1 MNRILYADY
10 LRVIGILL
18 VIATHLSSCYP
29 GGHEVFT
36 NLWNQ
41 GVWAIS
47 ITRAGVLLFILVSG
61 MLLLNREEPISKVPQ
76 RLKRVLIPFFFWLF
90 YFFLKDVI
98 IDHTLNVY
106 SMDSFIT
113 QLINVILDPTIIS
126 IEFWYIYMIIGFYLA
141 LPLLYK
147 WIKNSSEKEIEYALV
162 IWFVVLM
169 LNFLRFKPYIFNY
182 LNMFVGPL
190 GYFILGYYLSKT
202 DKKILNDRRFG
213 LTLII
218 VGILITYLTIYVPS
232 YITHQSDLSY
242 ILVGN
247 IEPGSCFKAMGLFI
261 ILKNTNFKTLYGK
274 KSDFIN
280 SKITQFAGLTY
291 GIYLINNIPLDL
303 IKDYGYFNL
312 NISPF
317 INIPLIV
324 LVAVI
329 VSSVIL
335 IILNK
340 IPVLKNITGMKN

>member
-1 MNRILYADY
+1 MKRIIYADY

-18 VIATHLSSCYP
+18 VIATHLSSSYP
-29 GGHEVFT
+29 GEHEAFT

-41 GVWAIS
+41 GLWAIS

-61 MLLLNREEPISKVPQ
+61 MLLLDREEPISKVPQ

-106 SMDSFIT
+106 SVETFIT
-113 QLINVILDPTIIS
+113 ELINVILDPTIIS

-147 WIKNSSEKEIEYALV
+147 WIKNSTEKEIEYALV
-162 IWFVVLM
+162 IWFIVLL
-169 LNFLRFKPYIFNY
+169 LNFLKFTPYIFNY
-182 LNMFVGPL
+182 LNMFTGPL

-202 DKKILNDRRFG
+202 DKKIWNDRKFG
-213 LTLII
+213 LILLIAGILLTYLTLYIPSYMAHQTDFTYII
-218 VGILITYLTIYVPS
+218 VGNV
-232 YITHQSDLSY
+232 
-242 ILVGN
+242 
-247 IEPGSCFKAMGLFI
+247 EPGSCFKAMGLFI
-261 ILKNTNFKTLYGK
+261 LLKNTNFKTLYGK

-291 GIYLINNIPLDL
+291 GIYLIVNIPLDL

-317 INIPLIV
+317 INVPIIV

-329 VSSVIL
+329 ISSIIL
-335 IILNK
+335 IILNR